1 MPLRIY
7 NTLSRQEEDFSPS
20 EPGHVRIYVCGPT
33 VYDLSHLGH
42 ARAYINFDTI
52 VRYLRRDQ
60 RVTYIRNFTDVD
72 DKIIKRAQATGET
85 PILLAARFIDEFQ
98 QDMAALG
105 CAPPDIAPKVTEH
118 IGEIV
123 SLIGELVEKD
133 MAYEANGDVYY
144 AVERFADYGRLGRR
158 TLEDMEA
165 GARVEVLKHKR
176 HPMDFAL
183 WKAAKLDEICWDSP
197 WGKGRPGWHI
207 ECSAMA
213 KKYFGSTFDLHGGG
227 RDLIFPHH
235 ENEIAQSEAASGE
248 PLARLWMHN
257 GLVNIDNA
265 KMSKSLGN
273 FFTIRQILEKFDPQI
288 LRFYLLSTHYRS
300 AINFSDA
307 ALREAEGRLVYIY
320 TTLQRLVTA
329 LGHDKGE
336 AEPSTGEL
344 THPLVAGMQDRFVA
358 AMSADFNTPLVLGD
372 LSPIFKIIN
381 ELVGLPPSEDAAMA
395 ARRLHTLRCI
405 ASGMRQVGA
414 SLGLF
419 LEEPATVL
427 GRIEARRMQ
436 QRALDPEAIERLLE
450 ARTAARKA
458 KDFARA
464 DAIRKELEQLGV
476 RIKDVDGKTTWAAI

>member
-1 MPLRIY
+1 
-7 NTLSRQEEDFSPS
+7 
-20 EPGHVRIYVCGPT
+20 
-33 VYDLSHLGH
+33 
-42 ARAYINFDTI
+42 
-52 VRYLRRDQ
+52 
-60 RVTYIRNFTDVD
+60 
-72 DKIIKRAQATGET
+72 
-85 PILLAARFIDEFQ
+85 
-98 QDMAALG
+98 
-105 CAPPDIAPKVTEH
+105 
-118 IGEIV
+118 
-123 SLIGELVEKD
+123 
-133 MAYEANGDVYY
+133 
-144 AVERFADYGRLGRR
+144 
-158 TLEDMEA
+158 
-165 GARVEVLKHKR
+165 
-176 HPMDFAL
+176 MDFAL

-307 ALREAEGRLVYIY
+307 ALREA
-320 TTLQRLVTA
+320 A